1 MDHNPVD
8 LDLALRMQGNP
19 SLIDRYLVERIEIIK
34 ILKLIREHSNGIVLI
49 MSILLEYSG
58 DIAWDAAK

>member
-58 DIAWDAAK
+58 DIASDVA